1 MAQVA
6 KQIQTQKQIQKISQR
21 QIYALSLLSMSST
34 DLSQEIYRAAAEN
47 PALEIV
53 YDPRLN
59 SENYSSKYGSS
70 EDSANYLKALENIS
84 DKEET
89 LQAHLLHQLNSMN
102 LSQDEMEL
110 SKKLIYNLDK
120 NGFYGSSISP
130 GTFLDKTRPA
140 QNSKMLEE
148 CIKRIQQMDPVGTC
162 CKTPEESLLVQ
173 AQISKK
179 ATPLSLFILDGHIDF
194 INPPEILKIQK
205 KLIAY
210 RNDWAKKSFAKKI
223 ILNDLE
229 LSEKEIKEALD
240 FILTLNPHP
249 AMGYQSD
256 ENYSIENPD
265 VVLTI
270 EKKSGS
276 ILNDDFSAGLVAGDE
291 KFHFQVKYASGDLPQ
306 LRISESF
313 KIDKENVI
321 RAQNF
326 IKCLLFRESTIVL
339 QGCAIVK
346 EQKAFFLKGPEHLKA
361 LTRRKIAALIGVN
374 ESTVSR
380 TAARKNSKYFQTEFG
395 LLPASYFFP
404 SGIKSVNGNHKI
416 SSEKVKIKMQ
426 KILEEPG
433 NENLSDSKLCELL
446 NKKGAKISRRT
457 VSKYRN
463 QLGIKNSYKR
473 K

>member
-6 KQIQTQKQIQKISQR
+6 NQVQSQKQLQRISQR
-21 QIYALSLLSMSST
+21 QIYALSLLSMST
-34 DLSQEIYRAAAEN
+34 ADLSEEIYREAAEN

-53 YDPRLN
+53 YDPNLHYESGSQN
-59 SENYSSKYGSS
+59 GSDEESS
-70 EDSANYLKALENIS
+70 NYLKALENTR
-84 DKEET
+84 DKDES

-102 LSQDEMEL
+102 LSYDEIEL

-130 GTFLDKTRPA
+130 ETLLDKTRPQ
-140 QNSKMLEE
+140 QNLKLLEQ
-148 CIKRIQQMDPVGTC
+148 CMKRIQQMDPVGTC
-162 CKTPEESLLVQ
+162 CKSAEESLLVQ
-173 AQISKK
+173 AKLIKN
-179 ATPLSLFILDGHIDF
+179 APELALFILDGHIDF

-205 KLIAY
+205 KLISF
-210 RNDWAKKSFAKKI
+210 REEWGRKSFAKKI
-223 ILNDLE
+223 ILDDLE
-229 LSEKEIKEALD
+229 ISEEEVEDALK

-256 ENYSIENPD
+256 SNFSIEKPD
-265 VVLTI
+265 VVLTV
-270 EKKSGS
+270 EKKSGG

-291 KFHFQVKYASGDLPQ
+291 KFHFQIKYASGELPQ
-306 LRISESF
+306 LKISESF

-326 IKCLLFRESTIVL
+326 IKSLLFRESTIVL

-346 EQKAFFLKGPEHLKA
+346 EQKAFFMKGPEHIKS
-361 LTRRKIAALIGVN
+361 LTRRKIARLIDVS

-380 TAARKNSKYFQTEFG
+380 TASRKNSKFIQTEFG
-395 LLPASYFFP
+395 IFPASYFFP
-404 SGIKSVNGNHKI
+404 SGVKSVNGNHKI
-416 SSEKVKIKMQ
+416 SSEKVKLKIQ
-426 KILEEPG
+426 KILEVPG
-433 NENLSDSKLCELL
+433 NENLSDAKLCEML
-446 NKKGAKISRRT
+446 NKKGAVISRRT

-463 QLGIKNSYKR
+463 QLGIKNSYTR